1 MTTYGDNRML
11 SVTASLLRLAAVG
24 VLAAML
30 TASTGGIVVWSSPA
44 PGEDLSP
51 VGDAADAVL
60 VTQNHDRILWV
71 ATEGEV
77 ASVMTLG
84 WEVADGETELA
95 GPLVIETVYRTS
107 GSLSIGEP
115 PKSVSFTL
123 EG

>member
-1 MTTYGDNRML
+1 ML
-11 SVTASLLRLAAVG
+11 SVTASLSRLAAAG
-24 VLAAML
+24 VLAAIL
-30 TASTGGIVVWSSPA
+30 TASTGTFVWSAPA
-44 PGEDLSP
+44 PGQDLAP
-51 VGDAADAVL
+51 VGNAADAVL

-71 ATEGEV
+71 ATGDQV
-77 ASVMTLG
+77 ATVTTLG
-84 WEVADGETELA
+84 WEIADGETELA

>member
-1 MTTYGDNRML
+1 ML
-11 SVTASLLRLAAVG
+11 RVTASLTRIAAAGLLV
-24 VLAAML
+24 AAL
-30 TASTGGIVVWSSPA
+30 TSSAGTAVWSSPA
-44 PGEDLSP
+44 PGEDLAP
-51 VGDAADAVL
+51 VGNAADSVL

-77 ASVMTLG
+77 ASIMTLG

-123 EG
+123 ES